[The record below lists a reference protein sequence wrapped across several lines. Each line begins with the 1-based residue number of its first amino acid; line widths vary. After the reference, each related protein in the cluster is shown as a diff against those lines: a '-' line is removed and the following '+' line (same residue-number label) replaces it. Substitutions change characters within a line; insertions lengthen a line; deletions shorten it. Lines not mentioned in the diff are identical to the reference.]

1 MATKI
6 EYYVAFE
13 NELNSLMKEFNKI
26 CNIRDYIYLEEF
38 SSYSYR
44 LNTLLDKYFNKTGIQ
59 LEKVEIYDFDHSS
72 SGKTV
77 RDTAIVRLKT
87 KLENLLYLVQT
98 NLTSIKED
106 SSITQLKTYEM
117 RKCIKTNVNGCPRK
131 PSIKQNQVFV
141 GMPFLDKFFNV
152 FEYGIKIA
160 LENNL
165 NKIVYRADNNI
176 ENKDIMC
183 KICYE
188 MQSSKTLIFDIS
200 GSNPNVMFE
209 LGLSYGLGK
218 ETILLKDTDTKIISD
233 LSNVEYIEYRH
244 AKDIQD
250 KLYQYFNR

>member
-1 MATKI
+1 MI
-6 EYYVAFE
+6 EKLKYYEAFE
-13 NELNSLMKEFNKI
+13 TELNSLMKEFIGVYN
-26 CNIRDYIYLEEF
+26 NRDYIYLNEF
-38 SSYSYR
+38 LGYSRR
-44 LNTLLDKYFNKTGIQ
+44 LNTLLDKYYNTTKIQ
-59 LEKVEIYDFDHSS
+59 LEKVEVYDFDRSS
-72 SGKTV
+72 SGKTI
-77 RDTAIVRLKT
+77 RDTAIMRLKT
-87 KLENLLYLVQT
+87 KLENYLDLVQT
-98 NLTSIKED
+98 NIRNIRED
-106 SSITQLKTYEM
+106 SSITTIKTYEM

-131 PSIKQNQVFV
+131 PLIKRNQVFV
-141 GMPFLDKFFNV
+141 GMPFSTDFFNAYE
-152 FEYGIKIA
+152 FGIKIA

-176 ENKDIMC
+176 ESKDIMC

-188 MQSSKTLIFDIS
+188 MQSSETLIFDVS

-218 ETILLKDTDTKIISD
+218 ETILLKDLNTKIISD